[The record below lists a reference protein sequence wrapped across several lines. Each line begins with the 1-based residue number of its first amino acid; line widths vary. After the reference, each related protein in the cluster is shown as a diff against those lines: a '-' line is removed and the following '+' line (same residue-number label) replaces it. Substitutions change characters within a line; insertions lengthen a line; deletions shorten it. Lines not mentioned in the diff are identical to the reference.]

1 MTQRRKHGGRNK
13 RQPQLSRPRAERRTR
28 LRAHSTLAQ
37 IDELLDACQWD
48 EAIEALDTLNARQP
62 DRPEVLARLFEAHDN
77 AGDRNTSEL
86 LARKLVRQRPHD
98 PNLWMN
104 LAAVAVR
111 NGSAITA
118 RNAFRRA
125 VGLDPSSLVANTFRA
140 SFDQLEPIAESMLGS
155 LGLTGPD
162 RWEIGE
168 LLDEIRCLIESGDAA
183 ESRRRG
189 QALLRRQPDLIPLM
203 NNVAEA
209 EYRLGNPEQAL
220 AMARR
225 VLELDPDNFH
235 ALSNLTRYLV
245 LAGREEE
252 ARAPA
257 ERLRHI
263 KSHRDDNWTKRA
275 EGLVYFDDIDGILA
289 VYAEFCE
296 AAPEVPPWHE
306 ALLLHFAAYAAARRG
321 EVDEA
326 KQLWK
331 EALRLDPRQRTAR
344 DNLDDINRPEG
355 MRHGP
360 WPFPANHWILDERLD
375 KELQRVSERAADSP
389 DALRE
394 IAALFRDYPSLAR
407 VVPLMMRLGDS
418 DAARFGAVLA
428 VKSGLPE
435 LHAAVREFVLGQ
447 RGSDQLRSH
456 IARLALQE
464 GVIAPGSLRLWKEG
478 RWADTLLLE
487 FQVTFEPIDDTSG
500 PAQEL
505 IESASDAM
513 YEGDYQRAEETL
525 KHALVLEPDSPAA
538 MNNLA
543 AAYSAQGRA
552 KESEDLIRAIHARF
566 PDYFFGIVNVANL
579 AIRDGQLDRA
589 REMLAPLMALGK
601 YHISQFKSLCTA
613 QIQLLLAYGNLDSA
627 RSWLEMW
634 EEIDPDDRSLDH
646 IWPQLKPRSPRPPN
660 PR

>member
-1 MTQRRKHGGRNK
+1 MAQRRKHGGRNR
-13 RQPQLSRPRAERRTR
+13 RQPPLSRPRAERRTR
-28 LRAHSTLAQ
+28 LRPQSALAR

-48 EAIEALDTLNARQP
+48 EAIEALDELNARQP
-62 DRPEVLARLFEAHDN
+62 DNPEVLARLFEAHVN
-77 AGDRNTSEL
+77 AGDHNSSEL

-104 LAAVAVR
+104 LAAAAAR
-111 NGSAITA
+111 NGSEITA

-125 VGLDPSSLVANTFRA
+125 VELDPLSPDADTFRA
-140 SFDQLEPIAESMLGS
+140 SFDQFEPVAEEMLAS

-162 RWEIGE
+162 RWEIAE

-183 ESRRRG
+183 ETRRRG
-189 QALLRRQPDLIPLM
+189 QALLRRQPDLIPVM

-220 AMARR
+220 ALVGR

-252 ARAPA
+252 ARALA

-275 EGLVYFDDIDGILA
+275 EGLVYVDDFDGIRA

-296 AAPEVPPWHE
+296 AAPKVPPWHE

-331 EALRLDPRQRTAR
+331 EALRLDPRLRLAR
-344 DNLDDINRPEG
+344 GNLDDINRPEG

-375 KELQRVSERAADSP
+375 EELHRVIDRAADSP

-394 IAALFRDYPSLAR
+394 IAAIFRDSPSLAR
-407 VVPLMMRLGDS
+407 VVPLMMRLGDR
-418 DAARFGAVLA
+418 DAARFGAMLA
-428 VKSGLPE
+428 LKSGLPE

-447 RGSDQLRSH
+447 RGSDHLRFQ
-456 IARLALQE
+456 IARFALHD
-464 GVIAPGSLRLWKEG
+464 GVISPGLLRLWRDG
-478 RWADTLLLE
+478 HWADTLLLE

-505 IESASDAM
+505 IKSAWSAM
-513 YEGDYQRAEETL
+513 RERDYQRAEEAL
-525 KHALVLEPDSPAA
+525 KHALIVEPDSPAA

-552 KESEDLIRAIHARF
+552 KESEELVRELHARF

-579 AIRDGQLDRA
+579 AIRDGQFDRA
-589 REMLAPLMALGK
+589 HEMLRPLMELGK

-613 QIQLLLAYGNLDSA
+613 QIQLLLAEGNLESA
-627 RSWLEMW
+627 RSWLQMW
-634 EEIDPDDRSLDH
+634 ENANPDDRSLDH
-646 IWPQLKPRSPRPPN
+646 FRPRVKPRSPRP
-660 PR
+660 R